1 MDTIKK
7 ECSCCAIF
15 VSYNPEDSIIENVNQ
30 LVNQVIEILIVDNN
44 SSENSRKFLLEL
56 DQNPKITIIYNKDNL
71 GIASALNQGV
81 RYAIEHDYEW
91 LATFDQDSKA
101 PGGFIESMLDTYDR
115 YSYQNELAII
125 SPRYLDPSSG
135 LISPDLIEG
144 SNGRICEINSTM
156 TSGNLVKMNIFE
168 KVGLFEEDF
177 FIDYVDHEFCLR
189 CLLNNLK
196 IIISSESIL
205 IHNLGRTTSHELF
218 GKTYFTSNHSP
229 VRRFYNARN
238 RILLYRRYLFAKNTH
253 STAIVRW
260 ILHDILAF
268 LKATIKVFIFED
280 HKAVKIR
287 LVIKGIYNGLLG
299 RKGKYK

>member
-1 MDTIKK
+1 MNTIKK
-7 ECSCCAIF
+7 EYSCCAVF
-15 VSYNPEDSIIENVNQ
+15 VSYNPEYSIIDNVNQ
-30 LVNQVIEILIVDNN
+30 LVNQVTEILIVDNN
-44 SSENSRKFLLEL
+44 SSENSRRFLLEL
-56 DQNPKITIIYNKDNL
+56 DKIPRITIIYNKDNL

-81 RYAIEHDYEW
+81 RYAIQYNYEW
-91 LATFDQDSKA
+91 IATFDQDSNA

-196 IIISSESIL
+196 VIISSESIL
-205 IHNLGRTTSHELF
+205 IHNLGNITSHELF
-218 GKTYFTSNHSP
+218 GKIYFTSNHSS

-238 RILLYRRYLFAKNTH
+238 RVLLYRRYLFAKSTH

-260 ILHDILAF
+260 ILHDVLVF
-268 LKATIKVFIFED
+268 LKATAKICLFED
-280 HKAVKIR
+280 DKIAKIT
-287 LVIKGIYNGLLG
+287 LVIKGVYNGLLD
-299 RKGKYK
+299 RKGKYQ